1 MSAQLQHLC
10 DLYGQNQLY
19 GSQSAVLQMRAG
31 WAQGQAAN
39 LNYIAAQQQDNAFA
53 GMSIGMLA
61 NAMPARWGTPAQ
73 LKLDRALEI
82 AADVRARHPE
92 MQVQRRTRAE
102 V

>member
-1 MSAQLQHLC
+1 MSQQPFAW
-10 DLYGQNQLY
+10 
-19 GSQSAVLQMRAG
+19 AG
-31 WAQGQAAN
+31 LVPSIEEQARRQQQAAWGQGQVMAQ
-39 LNYIAAQQQDNAFA
+39 NYLLAQQQANAFA

-82 AADVRARHPE
+82 AAEVRARHPE
-92 MQVQRRTRAE
+92 MQVQRRTRTE